1 MLGKYE
7 RLDVLGHGASGIV
20 YLAKDTLLGRQ
31 VALKEVA
38 AQGEDKER
46 MLGEARVLDRLRHP
60 NIVQVIGVDEIGGK
74 VVIAMEY
81 VRGRSLQDI
90 LRQTPQL
97 PAPDAVH
104 IAAQICDGLAFA
116 HAHRTVHRDVKP
128 ANILV
133 SRDGVVKLV
142 DFGLAEVLG
151 THSLAGGAGTY
162 AYMAPEDFHEE
173 ESSDRQSD
181 IWAAGVILYEMLAGR
196 RPFQVGKAK
205 DPFAWRRAIEEDS
218 LPSVTTLR
226 PDVLPAL
233 DTVVLRALARDKR
246 QRYPDASAMAN
257 DLRALGLPEPTL
269 ALFAETWGDSVPT
282 GGNAGAGHPFPAFA
296 EDATVAGAAG
306 GTGGGLSGSLP
317 DFPSVADIDGF
328 LDMAPDHWAAAR
340 AALVGGALA
349 RWLTQIGEVPLA
361 EVADLIAHEPGRDD
375 DDRLR
380 DFLYRAGL
388 ETVAEARRCFTE
400 GERQFKAGNF
410 DEAARLLRRAAR
422 LDPSRPPH
430 HQMLARALR
439 AQGDAAGAALAL
451 EQGLARHPAQR
462 VLAKDHADLTGAQA
476 DLSTDRVDFGVLRQG
491 QSRTANVTV
500 RNIGSGVLQGRVASA
515 PSWVLVEPAAFT
527 TRQRQPLL
535 LTADASRIWQA
546 PAAYNETVVLETS
559 AGRREIAVLASVL
572 PARRGLSGVFFWYA
586 PLLLCCILP
595 ALTGWLA
602 PALGYFAPSHFPSP
616 SVLRHL
622 LQPGLVAAGLLCG
635 SLFVLAFAADTVW
648 SLRLVPLVFLGLFVA
663 GFTGIVNDLYNPGA
677 EVARI
682 ALVQTS
688 IPVLVLIVLQAV
700 AVAADPNGW
709 GRWQLWRWIVAATG
723 LLVSYALLHMG

>member
-1 MLGKYE
+1 MPLGMLGKYE

-97 PAPDAVH
+97 PVPDAVSLS
-104 IAAQICDGLAFA
+104 AQICDGLAFA

-173 ESSDRQSD
+173 ENSDRQSD

-205 DPFAWRRAIEEDS
+205 DPFAWRRAIEND
-218 LPSVTTLR
+218 LVPPLAAMR
-226 PDVLPAL
+226 PDTPPAL
-233 DTVVLRALARDKR
+233 DAIVRRALARDKR
-246 QRYPDASAMAN
+246 ERYADASAMAH
-257 DLRALGLPEPTL
+257 DLRALGLPETSTRLADGPGDDSPTL
-269 ALFAETWGDSVPT
+269 VLPIPDAD
-282 GGNAGAGHPFPAFA
+282 
-296 EDATVAGAAG
+296 DATVAGADWGRLNVGA
-306 GTGGGLSGSLP
+306 TVAALP
-317 DFPSVADIDGF
+317 DFPPVADIDGF
-328 LDMAPDHWAAAR
+328 LDIAPDHWAAAR

-349 RWLTQIGEVPLA
+349 RWLTRTGEVPLA
-361 EVADLIAHEPGRDD
+361 EVADQIAREPNRDD

-388 ETVAEARRCFTE
+388 ETAAEARRCFAE
-400 GERQFKAGNF
+400 GERQFKAGRF
-410 DEAARLLRRAAR
+410 DEATRLLRRAAR

-430 HQMLARALR
+430 HQMLARAMR
-439 AQGDAAGAALAL
+439 AQGDVAGAALAL
-451 EQGLARHPAQR
+451 EQGLIHLPAQR
-462 VLAKDHADLTGAQA
+462 ILAKEQADLSGAQA
-476 DLSTDRVDFGVLRQG
+476 DVSTDRVDFGVLRQG
-491 QSRTANVTV
+491 QSRTASVTV
-500 RNIGSGVLQGRVASA
+500 RNVGSGVLQGRVASA
-515 PSWVLVEPAAFT
+515 PGWVQVEPAAFT
-527 TRQRQPLL
+527 TRQRQPLTF
-535 LTADASRIWQA
+535 TADMSRVWQA

-559 AGRREIAVLASVL
+559 AGRREIAVVASVV
-572 PARRGLSGVFFWYA
+572 PARRGLAGVFFWYA

-595 ALTGWLA
+595 ALAGWLA
-602 PALGYFAPSHFPSP
+602 PMLGHFAPSHFAHPSA
-616 SVLRHL
+616 LKHL

-648 SLRLVPLVFLGLFVA
+648 SLRLVPLAFLCLFVM
-663 GFTGIVNDLYNPGA
+663 GFTGIVNDLYDPGA
-677 EVARI
+677 QVARA

-700 AVAADPNGW
+700 AVAAAPNGW